1 MVTMK
6 TIENHNNRI
15 SSLGVLLLAMG
26 GLFHSCQ
33 QGMDGEPLPQTDAPV
48 PVEVQASITG
58 NATTRASYDALG
70 SGKSIGIFRLAQ
82 NDYTLMKDVKYTNTG
97 GTWAAAN
104 TANKIYVGAQTAKL
118 CAYHSTGTVNFEAT
132 GNGTVTTLTA
142 QPYKADKDLWYAT
155 KTTADV
161 WKKTPAAN
169 FNMDHAY
176 SRITF
181 TLIRQSTYLGDCK
194 VTKVALAPA
203 SGTLWQTRKIDISS
217 GTLTNA
223 TTAANLEWTS
233 AAAGWTAIA
242 NGISAVGGAGN
253 KDIDLLLPPQS
264 FTAASLTVTL
274 TIDGIAMSVA
284 IPTGSGQTLN
294 ALDAGQQYGIT
305 LKLKGSSLKLDNVET
320 QNWTDVSVGSGY
332 ETH

>member
-6 TIENHNNRI
+6 TIENHNDRI
-15 SSLGVLLLAMG
+15 ALLGVLLLAMG

-58 NATTRASYDALG
+58 GATTRAGYDALG

-82 NDYTLMKDVKYTNTG
+82 NDYTLMKDVKYTNSG

-118 CAYHSTGTVNFEAT
+118 CAYHSTGTVSFEAS

-142 QPYKADKDLWYAT
+142 QPYAANQDWWYAT

-203 SGTLWQTRKIDISS
+203 SGTLSQTRKVDISS
-217 GTLTNA
+217 GTLTNLA
-223 TTAANLEWTS
+223 TAAKLEWTS
-233 AAAGWTAIA
+233 ASAEWT
-242 NGISAVGGAGN
+242 GISAVGGAGN
-253 KDIDLLLPPQS
+253 KEIDLLLPPQS
-264 FTAASLTVTL
+264 FAAASLTVTL

-320 QNWTDVSVGSGY
+320 QNWTEATVGSGY